1 MHGWKAGEEERKRAG
16 RHMWT
21 VPSRASV
28 AGDGSSSSSS
38 SNSANSFNKGNMVGS
53 AWLLE
58 RDLPARC
65 KKQEVEVASV
75 VFLFLITVLK
85 NFEYYK
91 VNQFITVS
99 DGRKISV
106 GDCALFKPPQDSP
119 PFIGII
125 RALTSGEENKLK
137 LSVNWLYRPA
147 EVKLGKGILLEA
159 APNEIFFSFHKDE
172 IPAASLL
179 HPCKVAF
186 LPKGVELPSGF
197 CSFVCRR
204 VYDIKRKCLW
214 WLTDQDFIDGWQEEI
229 DQLLSKT
236 RIEMHAALQ
245 PGGGSPKRM
254 NGPTSTS
261 QLKPGSDSVQ
271 NSASSFPSQV
281 KGKKR
286 ERGDQGSEPVKR
298 ERSTKIDDGD
308 FGHARSE
315 TILRSEIAK
324 ITEKGGL
331 VDFEGVEKLV
341 QLMVPEKN
349 EKKID
354 LVCRSMLAGV
364 VAATDKFDCL
374 SRFVQL
380 KGLPVFDEWLQEV
393 HKGKLGDGSSPK
405 DGDKSI
411 EEFLLVS
418 LRALD
423 KLPVNLHALKMCN
436 IGKSVNHLR
445 SHKNVEIQ
453 KKARSLVDTWKK
465 RVEAEMDAKSGSN
478 QAVSWPSRTRNSE
491 FSHGGSKNSG
501 GSSDVAIKSSTMQPS
516 ASKIASAKLV
526 QGETATKS
534 ASTSPGCI
542 KSSPSP
548 ASGSTN
554 LKDGQPRNASVS
566 GASDLPSTPARDE
579 KSSSSSQSH
588 NNSQSCSSD
597 HAKTGGFSGKEDAR
611 SSTAGSMTVNKI
623 SGGSSRSRKSTNGFP
638 GPAQSGGQRDH
649 GSSRNSSSHRNP
661 ASEKLSQSGVTCEK
675 APDTPIVEGNSH
687 KLIVKIPNRG
697 RSPAQSACAASFEE
711 PSVMNSRASSPVLL
725 DKHDEFDRNLKE
737 KSDGY
742 RPNIP
747 SDLNNESWQSNDFKD
762 VLTGSDEGDGSPA
775 TVPEE
780 EPGRTGDETGKMVEV
795 SKAASSLSGNDLKSG
810 KLREGSFSSI
820 NALIESCVKYSE
832 AKASMPVGDDAG
844 MNLLASVAA
853 GEISKSGMASP
864 ADSPQRNT
872 PVVDHSCNVNDSRIK
887 SSPRHD
893 LGQDQSK
900 SVDSADDEREKQVP
914 SGTVW
919 VKNTDSRNNSLFSQE
934 KTAGDPSGHLTTSN
948 MGLQQTG
955 ESCLESNGISE
966 DAIGV
971 ARVAPSACIGE
982 KKSDGE
988 EGKELIEKKASGVRA
1003 DGIPGTKQKISASL
1017 LTEDKVS
1024 ESGLEIE
1031 TKDIE
1036 GSSNPSFEIESEK
1049 NKMMC
1054 EGLNSGVHNESK
1066 PATVIQPE
1074 FVKKTD
1080 EGLLVPSGS
1089 VKDKD
1094 SVNVDDVKSEKADET
1109 DGWRHVKDSEKKKA
1123 EWDSKASVTRE
1134 NRVVAVSGSAFIDHK
1149 GETAEESSEAKVNVQ
1164 FSDGPTPSKA
1174 LTALQV
1180 QEAEQR
1186 ARSRGSK
1193 TEVVEAEESTSTTAD
1208 ASFPAAAVSDMD
1220 AKVEFDLNEG
1230 FNGDDG
1236 KYGESNNL
1244 ISPGCTGTVQLISP
1258 LPFAVS
1264 SVSSSLPASITVA
1277 AAAKGP
1283 FVPPEDLLRSK
1294 GALGWKGSA
1303 ATSAFRPAEPRKVL
1317 EMSLST
1323 SNVSPPDAT
1332 AGKHTRPPLDI
1343 DLNVPDERILEDIAS
1358 RTSAQ
1363 DTASA
1368 SEHTNNRDL
1377 AREHT
1382 SSAPVRCFGGLDLDL
1397 NRVEEPT
1404 DLGNLSTSNVRRPDI
1419 PHQSLKQS
1427 SGGPIGEVG
1436 VCRDFDLNNGPV
1448 DEVSAEPSLF
1458 SQHLRGSVPSQPSV
1472 SGLRVNNS
1480 ETGNIS
1486 SWFATGNYSAMSIP
1500 SILPD
1505 RGEQPFP
1512 MVATGGPQRMLG
1524 PPTPAA
1530 PFSPDVFRG
1539 SVLSSSPAVTFPSTS
1554 FPYPV
1559 FPFGNSFPLPSATF
1573 SGGST
1578 TYVDASSGGRLCFPG
1593 VNSQLLGPAG
1603 TVPSHYPRPYVNLAD
1618 GSNNVGV
1625 ESSRKWGRQGLD
1637 LNAGPGGPDIEGRD
1651 ETSPLAPRQLS
1662 VASSHTPTEE
1672 QARMYQVA
1680 GGILKR
1686 KVPEGGWDGYKQSSW
1701 Q

>member
-1 MHGWKAGEEERKRAG
+1 MAVDEQKSGSGPEGKVWSLCK
-16 RHMWT
+16 MPFWQ
-21 VPSRASV
+21 SSN
-28 AGDGSSSSSS
+28 GSSSSSS
-38 SNSANSFNKGNMVGS
+38 SSSSISANSFNK
-53 AWLLE
+53 
-58 RDLPARC
+58 
-65 KKQEVEVASV
+65 
-75 VFLFLITVLK
+75 
-85 NFEYYK
+85 
-91 VNQFITVS
+91 
-99 DGRKISV
+99 DGRKVSI

-119 PFIGII
+119 PFIGLI
-125 RALTSGEENKLK
+125 RSLISGEENELK
-137 LSVNWLYRPA
+137 LRVNWLYRST

-186 LPKGVELPSGF
+186 LPKGVEHPSGF

-204 VYDIKRKCLW
+204 VYDIQRKCLW
-214 WLTDQDFIDGWQEEI
+214 WLTDQDFIDGRQEEI

-236 RIEMHAALQ
+236 RIEMHTTVQ
-245 PGGGSPKRM
+245 PAGCSPKRM

-261 QLKPGSDSVQ
+261 PLKPGSDSVQ
-271 NSASSFPSQV
+271 NSASFPSQV

-286 ERGDQGSEPVKR
+286 ERGDQGLEPVKR
-298 ERSTKIDDGD
+298 ERSTKMDDGE
-308 FGHARSE
+308 FGHTRSE

-341 QLMVPEKN
+341 QLMVLEKN

-354 LVCRSMLAGV
+354 LVCRSILAGV
-364 VAATDKFDCL
+364 VAATDKIDCL
-374 SRFVQL
+374 GRFVQL

-393 HKGKLGDGSSPK
+393 HKGKLGDGSCPK

-423 KLPVNLHALKMCN
+423 KLPINLHALQMCN

-445 SHKNVEIQ
+445 SHKNMEIQ

-465 RVEAEMDAKSGSN
+465 RVEAEMDAKSGSV
-478 QAVSWPSRTRNSE
+478 QVVSWPSRTRNSE
-491 FSHGGSKNSG
+491 VSHGGSRNSG
-501 GSSDVAIKSSTMQPS
+501 GSSDVAIKSSAMQLS
-516 ASKIASAKLV
+516 ASKNASVKLV
-526 QGETATKS
+526 QGEIATKS
-534 ASTSPGCI
+534 ASASPGCV
-542 KSSPSP
+542 KSSPSA

-597 HAKTGGFSGKEDAR
+597 HAKAGGFSGKEDAR

-623 SGGSSRSRKSTNGFP
+623 SGGSSRARKLKNGFL

-649 GSSRNSSSHRNP
+649 GSSRNSSSRRNP
-661 ASEKLSQSGVTCEK
+661 ASEKLSESGVTSEK
-675 APDTPIVEGNSH
+675 APVMPMVEGNSH
-687 KLIVKIPNRG
+687 KLIVKIPNHG
-697 RSPAQSACAASFEE
+697 RSPAQSACAASFDE

-725 DKHDEFDRNLKE
+725 DKHDQFDCNLKE

-742 RPNIP
+742 RSNIP
-747 SDLNNESWQSNDFKD
+747 SDVNNESWQSNDFKD

-780 EPGRTGDETGKMVEV
+780 ERGRTGDETGKMVEV
-795 SKAASSLSGNDLKSG
+795 SKAASSSSGNDLISG
-810 KLREGSFSSI
+810 KLREGSFMH
-820 NALIESCVKYSE
+820 ALIESCVKYSE

-853 GEISKSGMASP
+853 GEISKSGMVSP
-864 ADSPQRNT
+864 DDSPQRNT
-872 PVVDHSCNVNDSRIK
+872 PVVDHCDVNDSRIK
-887 SSPRHD
+887 SSSRHD

-900 SVDSADDEREKQVP
+900 SIDSADDEHEKQVP
-914 SGTVW
+914 SSTVW
-919 VKNTDSRNNSLFSQE
+919 AKNTDGRNSSLFCQE
-934 KTAGDPSGHLTTSN
+934 KPARDLGGHLTTSN

-955 ESCLESNGISE
+955 ESCLESNENSE

-971 ARVAPSACIGE
+971 AQVAPSASIGE
-982 KKSDGE
+982 KNFDGE
-988 EGKELIEKKASGVRA
+988 EGKELVEKVSGVRCG
-1003 DGIPGTKQKISASL
+1003 GIPGTKQKISGSL

-1024 ESGLEIE
+1024 ESGLESE

-1036 GSSNPSFEIESEK
+1036 GSFNPSYEIESEK
-1049 NKMMC
+1049 NKKIC
-1054 EGLNSGVHNESK
+1054 EGLNTGVHNNSK
-1066 PATVIQPE
+1066 PATVMYPE

-1080 EGLLVPSGS
+1080 EGRLVPSDSFKDINSVTVDDFKFEKAEEMDGQS
-1089 VKDKD
+1089 YVKDT
-1094 SVNVDDVKSEKADET
+1094 EKQ
-1109 DGWRHVKDSEKKKA
+1109 KA
-1123 EWDSKASVTRE
+1123 EWDSHASTICE
-1134 NRVVAVSGSAFIDHK
+1134 NRVVAVSDSAFIDHK
-1149 GETAEESSEAKVNVQ
+1149 GETVEESSEANEVNVEC
-1164 FSDGPTPSKA
+1164 SGGPATSKA
-1174 LTALQV
+1174 SPVLQF
-1180 QEAEQR
+1180 QEAEQCV
-1186 ARSRGSK
+1186 RSRGSK
-1193 TEVVEAEESTSTTAD
+1193 SEVDEAEESTSTTAD
-1208 ASFPAAAVSDMD
+1208 PSFPAARGSDMD

-1230 FNGDDG
+1230 FNVDDG

-1244 ISPGCTGTVQLISP
+1244 VSSGCKSTIQLMSP

-1294 GALGWKGSA
+1294 VALGWKGSA

-1317 EMSLST
+1317 EMSLTT
-1323 SNVSPPDAT
+1323 SSVSPLDAT
-1332 AGKHTRPPLDI
+1332 ASKHTRPPLDI
-1343 DLNVPDERILEDIAS
+1343 DLNVPDERILDDLAS
-1358 RTSAQ
+1358 R
-1363 DTASA
+1363 ASA
-1368 SEHTNNRDL
+1368 SEHTNNRDF
-1377 AREHT
+1377 AREST
-1382 SSAPVRCFGGLDLDL
+1382 SSAPVRCFGRLDLDL
-1397 NRVEEPT
+1397 NRVEEPLT
-1404 DLGNLSTSNVRRPDI
+1404 DFGSLSSSNVGRPVV
-1419 PHQSLKQS
+1419 PHQPLKSSS
-1427 SGGPIGEVG
+1427 SGHNGEVG
-1436 VCRDFDLNNGPV
+1436 FCRDFDLNDGPVV

-1458 SQHLRGSVPSQPSV
+1458 SQHLRCSVPSQPSV
-1472 SGLRVNNS
+1472 SGLRGSNS

-1486 SWFATGNYSAMSIP
+1486 SWFPTGNYSAISIP

-1512 MVATGGPQRMLG
+1512 IVATGGPQRMLG
-1524 PPTPAA
+1524 PTAA
-1530 PFSPDVFRG
+1530 TPFSPDVFRG
-1539 SVLSSSPAVTFPSTS
+1539 SVLSSSPAVNFPSTS
-1554 FPYPV
+1554 FQYPV
-1559 FPFGNSFPLPSATF
+1559 FPLATSFPLSLATF

-1578 TYVDASSGGRLCFPG
+1578 TYADSSSGGRLCFPG

-1603 TVPSHYPRPYVNLAD
+1603 TVPSHYPRPYVVNLAD
-1618 GSNNVGV
+1618 GSNGVGA
-1625 ESSRKWGRQGLD
+1625 ESSKKWGRHGLD

-1651 ETSPLAPRQLS
+1651 EMTPLAPRLLS
-1662 VASSHTPTEE
+1662 VASSHAPAEE
-1672 QARMYQVA
+1672 QPRMCQVA
-1680 GGILKR
+1680 DGILKR
-1686 KVPEGGWDGYKQSSW
+1686 KEPEGGWDGYKQSSW
-1701 Q
+1701 R